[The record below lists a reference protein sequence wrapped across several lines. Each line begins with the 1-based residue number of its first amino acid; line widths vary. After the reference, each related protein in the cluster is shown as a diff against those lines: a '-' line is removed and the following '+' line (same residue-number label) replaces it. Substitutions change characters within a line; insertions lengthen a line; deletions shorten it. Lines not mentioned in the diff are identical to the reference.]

1 MLGWDKLTTK
11 LSGSEQ
17 VQAELA
23 PYSLLHV
30 SEMINVKTLKTL
42 ARNEISLTPRR
53 GKEKYKQKKCK
64 FQEISPAGWSS
75 LIT

>member
-53 GKEKYKQKKCK
+53 GKEKYKQKNCK

>member
-53 GKEKYKQKKCK
+53 GKEKYKQKK
-64 FQEISPAGWSS
+64 
-75 LIT
+75 L